1 MNALAADSA
10 RAAPLVGAERA
21 PAVERAARMR
31 ALVERYYDFVWRSLR
46 RLGITD
52 ADAEDAAQEV
62 FVSLSG
68 RLDDVEV
75 GSERGFLYR
84 TALNHAAH
92 ARRTR
97 LRRREVSEELLSDCA
112 AVAPGPDEL
121 LAGARA
127 KQLFYQVLGALDL
140 ELRAVFVLYELEQM
154 TMAEIASVL
163 ELPPGTVASRLRR
176 ARAAFLEHASCAAGG
191 GSGGGK

>member
-1 MNALAADSA
+1 
-10 RAAPLVGAERA
+10 
-21 PAVERAARMR
+21 MR
-31 ALVERYYDFVWRSLR
+31 ALVDRYYDFVWRSLR

-84 TALNHAAH
+84 TALNQAAH

-97 LRRREVSEELLSDCA
+97 LRRREVPEEVLSDCP

-140 ELRAVFVLYELEQM
+140 DLRAVFVLYELEQM
-154 TMAEIASVL
+154 TMAEIATVL

-176 ARAAFLEHASCAAGG
+176 ARAAFLDHASRVADG
-191 GSGGGK
+191 GSGGAR